1 MESAREA
8 LVDLASDAVC
18 VGERRRFDA
27 GAARKKNR
35 GGGTDTGR
43 GEAPSRLP
51 RGRGTNCHTR
61 VAGRAKHRSPA
72 VPRTSGGGAAE
83 ERMWP

>member
-8 LVDLASDAVC
+8 LVHLASDVVC
-18 VGERRRFDA
+18 LGEPRRFVA
-27 GAARKKNR
+27 EKKNR

-51 RGRGTNCHTR
+51 RGRGTRSDTR
-61 VAGRAKHRSPA
+61 AAGRAKHRSSA
-72 VPRTSGGGAAE
+72 VPRTRGGGAAE